1 MIARR
6 LLVSGLAAAGLGA
19 CSGLLPGQGEPGPIY
34 TLAPR
39 TAGRL
44 PGPPVGWQ
52 LLVDLPAAAA
62 GLNSQR
68 IALQPT
74 PSSLQYL
81 ARAFWTDA
89 VPTMVQ
95 GHLVEA
101 FEGSGRIV
109 AVARETVRLRPDF
122 VLQSEIREFAAVYA
136 PDAAQ
141 PPSAR
146 IRIMARLVRVADRS
160 IVAAAQF
167 EDTSRARG
175 HGTEAIVGAFD
186 LALAPVLDRI
196 VEWTLRAPGA
206 PARPAG

>member
-1 MIARR
+1 M
-6 LLVSGLAAAGLGA
+6 
-19 CSGLLPGQGEPGPIY
+19 
-34 TLAPR
+34 TL
-39 TAGRL
+39 TEL
-44 PGPPVGWQ
+44 K
-52 LLVDLPAAAA
+52 
-62 GLNSQR
+62 
-68 IALQPT
+68 
-74 PSSLQYL
+74 Y
-81 ARAFWTDA
+81 
-89 VPTMVQ
+89 
-95 GHLVEA
+95 
-101 FEGSGRIV
+101 IV

-146 IRIMARLVRVADRS
+146 IRIMARLVRIADRS